1 MTLYEKILFLRKRE
15 GLSQEEL
22 AEKLAISRQGVYKW
36 ESGESQPSLD
46 KIKVLAALFHVS
58 FDFLLDDALDISAL
72 DPTAGAPSETKVGR
86 RPVFYTGNP
95 LLASQTDEDCGYCE
109 KSGWIKDRDISNSC
123 LIEAM
128 EDAKL
133 EMEALAITD
142 PFLVH
147 PFGATFLFYNSVD
160 KTFGFFYGGRF
171 QFVCPIENL
180 VGFTFGGGEQRTI
193 GVTPTFGGV
202 NFGGGGFLAS
212 VPGTMAD
219 VNPNAWAT
227 LSYYDGDEIK
237 DFEMQFTVKRQ
248 NDADVAD
255 SVEELMLLWSNNVQM
270 LLKNLK
276 KLQMKLEGLCNQAKR
291 LNQTEKALP
300 DPDYTP
306 YVNHNQAKNEE
317 DAYYAEAREQ
327 AGENEQEGENASGAI
342 KFFAWA
348 FLVTMIVILAAL
360 LIDSLA

>member
-72 DPTAGAPSETKVGR
+72 DPTAGAPSETKAGR

-109 KSGWIKDRDISNSC
+109 KSGWIKNRDISNSC

-147 PFGATFLFYNSVD
+147 PFGATS
-160 KTFGFFYGGRF
+160 
-171 QFVCPIENL
+171 
-180 VGFTFGGGEQRTI
+180 
-193 GVTPTFGGV
+193 
-202 NFGGGGFLAS
+202 AA
-212 VPGTMAD
+212 AD
-219 VNPNAWAT
+219 
-227 LSYYDGDEIK
+227 
-237 DFEMQFTVKRQ
+237 F
-248 NDADVAD
+248 
-255 SVEELMLLWSNNVQM
+255 
-270 LLKNLK
+270 
-276 KLQMKLEGLCNQAKR
+276 
-291 LNQTEKALP
+291 
-300 DPDYTP
+300 
-306 YVNHNQAKNEE
+306 
-317 DAYYAEAREQ
+317 
-327 AGENEQEGENASGAI
+327 
-342 KFFAWA
+342 
-348 FLVTMIVILAAL
+348 
-360 LIDSLA
+360 